1 MNSTLLSVGCN
12 LEECCS
18 SPCTVIQ
25 SKMFVSSLQG
35 YTQLS
40 TVRNNGAGQLITR
53 HTHKSQINA
62 CTQEH
67 SLLLDCFFFY
77 LIFFIS
83 YTFLY
88 LLFKI
93 TNIRQDNYTSYRWT
107 FSHVLIIQQR
117 LIDPQPCQLSLLV
130 HVLISCSASF
140 QLIVEIAFL
149 WGCIW
154 TKCSQAAT
162 TGSTLKRAW
171 RQKTCF
177 YITGWGVAIKPRKC
191 FEHKNRISGDP
202 FDSFRYC
209 TVV

>member
-1 MNSTLLSVGCN
+1 MHSLLPFSLLSSRANIDEVETEVVEIEAKLDKVRRLIPVTVDARYLSIFPVGCFQWQSVNSTLLSVGCN

-67 SLLLDCFFFY
+67 SLLLDCFFY

-83 YTFLY
+83 YTFSY

-93 TNIRQDNYTSYRWT
+93 TNIRQDNYTSYR
-107 FSHVLIIQQR
+107 
-117 LIDPQPCQLSLLV
+117 
-130 HVLISCSASF
+130 
-140 QLIVEIAFL
+140 
-149 WGCIW
+149 
-154 TKCSQAAT
+154 
-162 TGSTLKRAW
+162 
-171 RQKTCF
+171 
-177 YITGWGVAIKPRKC
+177 
-191 FEHKNRISGDP
+191 
-202 FDSFRYC
+202 
-209 TVV
+209 